1 MDNDQQTDEGNQGLA
16 ASGTPDKPAGTARS
30 KRHRSGGRPKGSKGP
45 GAIRGGLDAIRSVRS
60 ASKEHADARERAE
73 ALKKQ
78 VAADSAELAHRDKI
92 EGDYPQIVERQRA
105 EMAEAST
112 LLAKA
117 GEESQRLSG
126 EVEGLTQRLDAM
138 KAANEEQLRPYRE
151 LMNSTKGRSD
161 DAAKSLS
168 DVRRAVKAADQ
179 QVSDTAKRREQRIDA
194 SNRSVD
200 NAQDR
205 LRKVQAELTSLQAD
219 PSASPAAVSKMQ
231 SEVVAEQAHLDAA
244 REEVKRVTAECQ
256 QLMDNAQTHL
266 WTQKQ
271 SLETL
276 ERQAGEA
283 RKEADARREEYERLH
298 NEATRREKELSDQIA
313 ARKGDLEAANKDAAA
328 AQGRIDAA
336 QEALDEANS
345 IHATPEA
352 TAQLRGKI
360 AQDKASLHLQ
370 QAEVDRLAA
379 AERGLRSKTRGQR
392 YGFVAIVVVAC
403 VVVLALVVVMLV
415 LPNLH

>member
-1 MDNDQQTDEGNQGLA
+1 M
-16 ASGTPDKPAGTARS
+16 
-30 KRHRSGGRPKGSKGP
+30 
-45 GAIRGGLDAIRSVRS
+45 RS